1 VFHNELMTEHSVS
14 VVFGPA
20 RHAGGMPN
28 GDAMVL
34 PSEIMIVPP

>member
-1 VFHNELMTEHSVS
+1 MFHNELMTEHSVS